1 MKTGLPSMKSELKP
15 LAKSV
20 LVLLGLT
27 AVASPT
33 DAAGQLEIFGL
44 GMRVLIISN
53 KDIDDLK
60 KIVISINKSGLLI

>member
-15 LAKSV
+15 LAKCV

-33 DAAGQLEIFGL
+33 DAAVQL

-53 KDIDDLK
+53 KEIDDIK
-60 KIVISINKSGLLI
+60 KIVKSINKSVLLI

>member
-1 MKTGLPSMKSELKP
+1 MKTGLPSMKSELKQ
-15 LAKSV
+15 LAKCV

-33 DAAGQLEIFGL
+33 DAAVQLEIFGL

-53 KDIDDLK
+53 KEIDDIK
-60 KIVISINKSGLLI
+60 KIVKSINKSVLLI